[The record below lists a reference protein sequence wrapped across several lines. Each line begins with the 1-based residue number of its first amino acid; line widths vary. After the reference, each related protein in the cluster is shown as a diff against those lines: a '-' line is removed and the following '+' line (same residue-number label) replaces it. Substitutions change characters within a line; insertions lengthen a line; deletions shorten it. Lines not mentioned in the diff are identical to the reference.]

1 MSLLSFLGFDRTA
14 MEGDPARVTA
24 VRRIVDALDKLE
36 PRRARF
42 IACFAWLLGRVAHAD
57 NEIGEDET
65 REMERLVHERGG
77 LPLEQAVIVVQMAKS
92 QNILFGGRENFSVT
106 REFERMATREQ
117 KLALLDCLF
126 AVSAAEG
133 GISVVEDN
141 EIRNISRELNLE
153 HRDFIA
159 IRSRYRDHLNV
170 LRDS

>member
-1 MSLLSFLGFDRTA
+1 MSLLSFLGFDRA
-14 MEGDPARVTA
+14 GDREDHTEASA
-24 VRRIVDALDKLE
+24 VRRIVDALDKLD
-36 PRRARF
+36 PDRARF

-57 NEIGEDET
+57 NEIGEQET

-77 LPLEQAVIVVQMAKS
+77 LPLEQAVIVVQIAKS
-92 QNILFGGRENFSVT
+92 QNILFGGRENFPITQHFARIAS
-106 REFERMATREQ
+106 REQ

-126 AVSAAEG
+126 AVSAAED

-159 IRSRYRDHLNV
+159 VRSRHRDDLNV
-170 LRDS
+170 LKKP